1 MPPRQESAA
10 VSSSIVVEA
19 CPQAP
24 KAVRRSGH
32 RAPVC
37 NHAGAYYSCAF
48 SNAMGT
54 CPVPF
59 VRHCCQFATTRRS
72 DTKAYCRESSEA
84 ASSAA
89 AWEATQKKIP
99 SRGAICS
106 WGLLG

>member
-1 MPPRQESAA
+1 M
-10 VSSSIVVEA
+10 VEA

-37 NHAGAYYSCAF
+37 NHAGAYYLCAF

-59 VRHCCQFATTRRS
+59 VRHCCLFATTRRS
-72 DTKAYCRESSEA
+72 DTKAYCRESRSC
-84 ASSAA
+84 
-89 AWEATQKKIP
+89 QFGGL
-99 SRGAICS
+99 GA
-106 WGLLG
+106 GNT